1 MGNILYKVYAR
12 FDHFESTSFVDIGIF
27 TDKCIAKNIKEK
39 WEHFFKT
46 SYENLFKMPDGWDP
60 KSDDWYEYWFNEGLE
75 ADIKDISKDS
85 YEFYWKDSSEYQKIS
100 MEYNYIKDFME
111 VHIEEISINK
121 EIFIDQF
128 KYKEKLEKL
137 MKEFNRDFKLN
148 NVLNN

>member
-1 MGNILYKVYAR
+1 MG
-12 FDHFESTSFVDIGIF
+12 T
-27 TDKCIAKNIKEK
+27 
-39 WEHFFKT
+39 FFKT

-100 MEYNYIKDFME
+100 MEYNYIKEFME
-111 VHIEEISINK
+111 VHIDEISINK

-128 KYKEKLEKL
+128 KYKEKL